1 MNSGKT
7 LLALF
12 ACLSGLSLALFVL
25 PAGAQNTRTIHGQLQ
40 GNNQRPSPG
49 LTVRS
54 LTLGSTA
61 VTKLSGEFVLKVST
75 PSDSL
80 LVQIPDSLAPAS
92 GRKVSGIRIGPDDQ
106 VLMLEIEKDGSLKV
120 RGKPG
125 TGDSTIPA
133 PVITTQPDTAAT
145 APRKIAGKSGDSTVL
160 PGSDSVKTRTDTAAA
175 ATAAVT
181 TTTAPP
187 TPAPTRADTGRPVA
201 SPARA
206 DTVIK
211 APAIKGPAINGIV
224 VGPKDLPL
232 DSANVTTAEG
242 LAIPVGSDGSFKAP
256 YKKGSFLLVSRPG
269 YESVKVILSTQS
281 IILTVRLSRSATKE
295 IEEVKVT
302 ALGISQ
308 KSRAVGYSIQEVSG
322 QEVSVAKETN
332 FVDALQGKLAGVNIN
347 ANTGSMGGS
356 TKITIRGDK
365 SITQSNNALFV
376 VDGVFM
382 DNENFNAAGQQNGG
396 GGFDYGSPIQ
406 DINPDDI
413 QEVSVLKGAAA
424 SALYGSRGQNGVVLV
439 TTKKGAGGRKFG
451 VDYSLNVEM
460 QKVYVLPKFQNQY
473 GAGIG
478 NAFDTLW
485 YNQNPQMFKS
495 ASSPAY
501 TDPARGGYDLMPQ
514 YSVDESWGP
523 KLNGQLI
530 RAYYSF
536 DPDKGNP
543 FFDQLT
549 PWSPQP
555 NNVKDFFQ
563 TGVTVNNSIAFGG
576 ADDRSTYRLSYGNM
590 SQKFILPNSNQERNN
605 LSFNGT
611 YKVNKWLTSVIGAN
625 FVAND
630 ATGRPGTGFT
640 GANPMLNFVEYGQ
653 RQLEDS
659 KLRYYKYPD
668 GTQLSWNRTS
678 FDNPA
683 PAFDDN
689 IYWERYMEAETDSRN
704 RLFGQAGFDLHPT
717 SWLNIQARVFMDMF
731 HILQEE
737 RTAKDYF
744 AGSYTRTDR
753 QFQELDYQLLAT
765 ARRSLSKDFDLN
777 VTVGGNV
784 EQQNDQFNTG
794 AIPIS
799 EGLIIPGIYTLAN
812 GNGPVVYSGDV
823 IRKQINSVFGT
834 ATLGYK
840 DLLFLDVTGRNDWT
854 STLAPGHNSYF
865 YPSAALSFVFSD
877 LLRYKWLSFGKLRTS
892 WAQIGN
898 DITPYS
904 IYDTYSAPAVFGS
917 DPIIA
922 TNPVKNNPNLR
933 PERSTEY
940 EEGLEARFF
949 HDRIGLDFT
958 YYNRLTRDL
967 IIPMQISPTTGYA
980 NVYVN
985 AGAVRNRGIEGE
997 LMVRPLDLKNFSW
1010 TINVNFARNHNVVTA
1025 LTIPNNPSQTQVV
1038 IATERRLHSV
1048 SDAAIKGQSL
1058 FALTGTD
1065 YTYLNGQ
1072 KVVDTTGLYVPS
1084 APGQVIGH
1092 TAPDFTGGVTN
1103 IFRYKGFNLSVL
1115 IDFQKGGDFFSYTNL
1130 YGEYS
1135 GTLAVTAAGGIRE
1148 NGIVPQGVL
1157 SDGTPNTHSLSA
1169 IDYFDADRGKR
1180 VNKANVYDA
1189 SFIYLREVRLGYT
1202 LPAHW
1207 AEKLKAD
1214 NLRLSLYGRNL
1225 WLIHSNAPNVD
1236 PSNIINSD
1244 SNVQGLEGG
1253 ALPSVRTIGINLTAG
1268 F

>member
-1 MNSGKT
+1 MNIRQA
-7 LLALF
+7 LLTVLPWTAVL
-12 ACLSGLSLALFVL
+12 CLSFGLT
-25 PAGAQNTRTIHGQLQ
+25 PAGAQSTRTIHGQLQ
-40 GNNQRPSPG
+40 GSNQRPAAG
-49 LTVRS
+49 LTIRS
-54 LTLGSTA
+54 TRTGTSA
-61 VTKLSGEFVLKVST
+61 VTKNSGEFSLKINS

-80 LVQIPDSLAPAS
+80 VVQLPDSLAPGS
-92 GRKVSGIRIGPDDQ
+92 GHKTAGIAVGPDDQ
-106 VLMLEIEKDGSLKV
+106 VVMIEVRTDGTLKIL
-120 RGKPG
+120 GKPG
-125 TGDSTIPA
+125 TDST
-133 PVITTQPDTAAT
+133 
-145 APRKIAGKSGDSTVL
+145 GK
-160 PGSDSVKTRTDTAAA
+160 A
-175 ATAAVT
+175 
-181 TTTAPP
+181 TTAPP
-187 TPAPTRADTGRPVA
+187 GAADTSEVVRPPARNAAPDTLPKTPAF
-201 SPARA
+201 
-206 DTVIK
+206 
-211 APAIKGPAINGIV
+211 KGPAVNGIV
-224 VGPKDLPL
+224 VGPNNIPL
-232 DSANVTTAEG
+232 DSVRVTTAG
-242 LAIPVGSDGSFKAP
+242 GMAIRAGEDGSFRAP
-256 YKKGSFLLVSRPG
+256 FIKGSFLLVSRPG
-269 YESVKVILSTQS
+269 YETIKVVMTTAGS
-281 IILTVRLSRSATKE
+281 ILTIKLSNSATKE
-295 IEEVKVT
+295 IEEIKVT

-308 KSRAVGYSIQEVSG
+308 KSRAVGYSIQEVGG

-347 ANTGSMGGS
+347 ANDGSMGGS
-356 TKITIRGDK
+356 TKVTIRGDK
-365 SITQSNNALFV
+365 SITQTNDALYV

-382 DNENFNAAGQQNGG
+382 DNENFNSVGQQIGG

-413 QEVSVLKGAAA
+413 QEISVLKGAAA
-424 SALYGSRGQNGVVLV
+424 TALYGSRGQNGVILV
-439 TTKKGAGGRKFG
+439 TTKKGSPGRRFG
-451 VDYSLNVEM
+451 VDYSLNVEA
-460 QKVYVLPKFQNQY
+460 QKVYVLPKFQNEY

-478 NAFDTLW
+478 NSFDTLW
-485 YNQNPQMFKS
+485 YNQNPQYFKS

-501 TDPARGGYDLMPQ
+501 SDPVRGGYDLMPQ

-523 KLNGQLI
+523 KLDGQLI

-536 DPDKGNP
+536 DPDKNNP
-543 FFDQLT
+543 FFDELT

-555 NNVKDFFQ
+555 DNVKDFFQ
-563 TGVTVNNSIAFGG
+563 TGVTVNNGIAFGG
-576 ADDRSTYRLSYGNM
+576 SDDKATYRFSYGNM
-590 SQKFILPNSNQERNN
+590 AQKFILPNSHQVRNN
-605 LSFNGT
+605 LSLNAS
-611 YKVNKWLTSVIGAN
+611 YKVNPWLTSVVGVN

-678 FDNPA
+678 FSNPA

-689 IYWERYMEAETDSRN
+689 IYWERYMEPETDSRN
-704 RLFGQAGFDLHPT
+704 RLFGQAGFDLNPV
-717 SWLNIQARVFMDMF
+717 SWINIQARVFMDMF

-753 QFQELDYQLLAT
+753 QFQELDYQVLAT
-765 ARRSLSKDFDLN
+765 AGRTLNKNWDLN
-777 VTVGGNV
+777 VSVGGNV
-784 EQQNDQFNTG
+784 EQQNDQYNTG

-799 EGLIIPGIYTLAN
+799 EGLIIPGLYTLAN
-812 GNGPVVYSGDV
+812 ANGPVQYSGDI
-823 IRKQINSVFGT
+823 IRKQINSVFATG
-834 ATLGYK
+834 TLGYR
-840 DLLFLDVTGRNDWT
+840 DLLYLNVTGRNDWT

-877 LLRYKWLSFGKLRTS
+877 LLKYPWLSFGKLRTS

-904 IYDTYSAPAVFGS
+904 IYDAYASPGLFGT
-917 DPIIA
+917 DPTIA

-940 EEGLEARFF
+940 EEGVEARFL

-958 YYNRLTRDL
+958 WYDRTTRDL
-967 IIPMQISPTTGYA
+967 IIPMQISPTTGYS

-985 AGAVRNRGIEGE
+985 AGAVRNEGIEVE
-997 LMVRPLDLKNFSW
+997 LSGRPLEFKRFSW
-1010 TINVNFARNHNVVTA
+1010 DISVNFARNRNEVTQ
-1025 LTIPNNPSQTQVV
+1025 LTIPNDPAQTEIV

-1048 SDAAIKGQSL
+1048 SDAAIKGQPL

-1072 KVVDTTGLYVPS
+1072 KVVDSNGLYVPS

-1103 IFRYKGFNLSVL
+1103 VFRYKDLSLSVL
-1115 IDFQKGGDFFSYTNL
+1115 IDFQHGGNFFSYTNL

-1135 GTLAVTAAGGIRE
+1135 GTLAVTAANGIRE
-1148 NGIVPQGVL
+1148 NGIVAPGVL
-1157 SDGTPNTHSLSA
+1157 ANGSPNTTNIPA
-1169 IDYFDADRGKR
+1169 MTYFDADQGKL
-1180 VNKANVYDA
+1180 VNKANMYDA
-1189 SFIYLREVRLGYT
+1189 SYVYLREVRLGYS
-1202 LPAHW
+1202 LPSKW
-1207 AEKLKAD
+1207 AEKLKAE

-1236 PSNIINSD
+1236 PSNIVNSD
-1244 SNVQGLEGG
+1244 SNIQGLEGG
-1253 ALPSVRTIGINLTAG
+1253 ALPSVRTVGINLTAG